1 MSKTKFLDLGTQPIA
16 NGFLKESDLD
26 KDEYTF
32 NLSVGIC
39 SDTFLVS
46 LMDFVDPPKMF
57 NESYPFHTSA
67 SPVMESHFK
76 RTSNLLSKL
85 NPRKVMEIGS
95 NDGAFLKNFH
105 PSKAISVE
113 PCSNFARHTQELGYT
128 TYDEFWTQELA
139 DRVCSSNGK
148 QDLIFSANCMCHIP
162 DIEGAFKAVASC
174 LDKDGVFVF
183 EDPSLVFMLMRNSYD
198 QIYDEHAHI
207 FSLHSLSILLKRA
220 GLKIWKVDVLENV
233 HGGSCRIYAVHEN
246 NPVKKV
252 DSTLMQFE
260 RICGINKSGFEIY
273 YSFARNVQ
281 KSKEALVDALS
292 ALKDKGKKVI
302 SFGATSKSTTVF
314 NYCGI
319 GNELIDYITDRT
331 DDKIGKFSPGKHIPI
346 IAEGVGFDDSVDAV
360 FLGAWNYKDAILTK
374 YSDFKGSWI
383 THVPEVSVI

>member
-16 NGFLKESDLD
+16 NGFLKESDLN
-26 KDEYTF
+26 KNEYTF

-39 SDTFLVS
+39 SETFLVS

-67 SPVMESHFK
+67 SPVMRSHFK
-76 RTSNLLSKL
+76 RTANTLSKL
-85 NPRKVMEIGS
+85 NPSSVMEIGS

-105 PSKAISVE
+105 TSKAISVE
-113 PCSNFARHTQELGYT
+113 PCSNFARHTKELGYT
-128 TYDEFWTQELA
+128 TYDEFWTKELA
-139 DRVCSSNGK
+139 DHICSYEGK

-162 DIEGAFKAVASC
+162 DIESAFKSVADC
-174 LDKDGVFVF
+174 LSKDGVFVF

-207 FSLHSLSILLKRA
+207 FSLHSLSILLWRA
-220 GLKIWKVDVLENV
+220 GLKVWKVDVLENV
-233 HGGSCRIYAVHEN
+233 HGGSCRVYAVHKN
-246 NPVKKV
+246 NPIESVK
-252 DSTLMQFE
+252 STLMSFE
-260 RICGINKSGFEIY
+260 GVCGIYKDGCEVY
-273 YSFARNVQ
+273 RSFAENVE
-281 KSKEALVDALS
+281 KSKKELVDTLS
-292 ALKDKGKKVI
+292 SLKDKGKKII

-319 GNELIDYITDRT
+319 GKDLIDYITDTT

-346 IAEGVGFDDSVDAV
+346 IAEGVGFDHSVDAA
-360 FLGAWNYKDAILTK
+360 FLGAWNYRDAILTK

>member
-1 MSKTKFLDLGTQPIA
+1 LGTQPIA

-39 SDTFLVS
+39 DETFLVS
-46 LMDFVDPPKMF
+46 LMEFVDPPKMF
-57 NESYPFHTSA
+57 NENYPFHTSA

-85 NPRKVMEIGS
+85 NPDKVMEIGS

-113 PCSNFARHTQELGYT
+113 PCSNFARHTKELGYT

-139 DRVCSSNGK
+139 DRVCSSNEK

-162 DIEGAFKAVASC
+162 DIESAFKAVASC
-174 LDKDGVFVF
+174 LSKDGVFVF

-207 FSLHSLSILLKRA
+207 FSLHSLSILLKSA

-233 HGGSCRIYAVHEN
+233 HGGSCRVYAVHEN
-246 NPVKKV
+246 NPVKQV

-273 YSFARNVQ
+273 HSFASNVQ

-292 ALKDKGKKVI
+292 ALKDRGKKVI

-319 GNELIDYITDRT
+319 GNDLIDYITDRT

-346 IAEGVGFDDSVDAV
+346 IAEGVGFDDSVDAA

>member
-1 MSKTKFLDLGTQPIA
+1 MSKTKFLDLGMQPIA
-16 NGFLKESDLD
+16 NGFLKQNQLGKE
-26 KDEYTF
+26 EYTF

-39 SDTFLVS
+39 SETFLVS

-57 NESYPFHTSA
+57 NENYPFHTSA

-85 NPRKVMEIGS
+85 NPDKVLEIGS

-105 PSKAISVE
+105 PFKAISVE
-113 PCSNFARHTQELGYT
+113 PCSNFASHTEFLGYT
-128 TYDEFWTQELA
+128 TYDEFWTQDLA
-139 DRVCSSNGK
+139 DRICSCNGK

-162 DIEGAFKAVASC
+162 DIESAFQAVASC
-174 LDKDGVFVF
+174 LSKDGVFVF

-207 FSLHSLSILLKRA
+207 FSLHSLSKLLKRA

-233 HGGSCRIYAVHEN
+233 HGGSCRVYAVHEN

-260 RICGINKSGFEIY
+260 RTCGIDAFSVYSMFAKNVHKSRE
-273 YSFARNVQ
+273 S
-281 KSKEALVDALS
+281 LVDTLS
-292 ALKDKGKKVI
+292 SLKDQGKKII

-319 GNELIDYITDRT
+319 GKDLIDYITDT
-331 DDKIGKFSPGKHIPI
+331 TQDKIGKFSPGKHIPI
-346 IAEGVGFDDSVDAV
+346 IAEEEGFNSSVDAA
-360 FLGAWNYKDAILTK
+360 FLGAWNYKDAILSK
-374 YSDFKGSWI
+374 YPNFRGDWI